1 MQFQF
6 DFRNETYGGCAVSS
20 NLSQIPEWV
29 QKDMSEW
36 KSGDTFSILTK
47 KLVKGVSVYEEK
59 FFKLEL
65 VEKRKGN
72 Y

>member
-1 MQFQF
+1 MEFQF

-20 NLSQIPEWV
+20 NLSSLPNWV

-36 KSGDTFSILTK
+36 KSGDTFRILTK
-47 KLVKGVSVYEEK
+47 KLVNGVSVVEVKY
-59 FFKLEL
+59 FKLEL
-65 VEKRKGN
+65 IETRKGK